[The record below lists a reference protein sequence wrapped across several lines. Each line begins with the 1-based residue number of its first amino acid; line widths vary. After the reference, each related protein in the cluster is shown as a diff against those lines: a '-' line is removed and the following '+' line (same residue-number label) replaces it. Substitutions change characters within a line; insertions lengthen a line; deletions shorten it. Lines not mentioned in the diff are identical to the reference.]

1 MVVQAGRSRGSPSA
15 SASTP
20 DADGDSFESGL
31 SPLAKAVPRTR
42 STGDLS
48 QDTNNQV
55 RMITF
60 QKIIMRLEANPEEIL
75 PTWGLM
81 EVGTTR
87 PKQDKTESWDRTV
100 ANCGRLPKYWLAQW
114 LVQNDCSIAPLSQT
128 LMDLIDSRDVANVK
142 HMFYLFT
149 LTSAT
154 TSIPKPCRES
164 KTLCSKLFT
173 NRLQLI
179 GNPLKDWASKAV
191 DETTGAVDWLVGGAY
206 ALIWEGDFAKEVVFI
221 TGDRAPIEDVRITK
235 TFEIKD
241 PWDILRAK
249 AQKGAAKYSF
259 ADFFGSGTGPHKN
272 KLDKKGAM
280 LEAVARRLEMDME
293 QQTKSIMQGSIEDD
307 NRYIGDKK
315 KTLKREA
322 MAVAQAK
329 ALAASKVRRTIQ
341 LGS

>member
-15 SASTP
+15 RASTP

-55 RMITF
+55 RMMTF

-128 LMDLIDSRDVANVK
+128 FMDLIDSRDVANVK

-179 GNPLKDWASKAV
+179 GNPLRDWASKAV

-206 ALIWEGDFAKEVVFI
+206 TLIWEGDFAKEVVFI

-241 PWDILRAK
+241 PGTSCEPRLRKVQPSTALLTSS
-249 AQKGAAKYSF
+249 A
-259 ADFFGSGTGPHKN
+259 
-272 KLDKKGAM
+272 L
-280 LEAVARRLEMDME
+280 
-293 QQTKSIMQGSIEDD
+293 
-307 NRYIGDKK
+307 
-315 KTLKREA
+315 
-322 MAVAQAK
+322 AQAPTRTSWTRRVQCWRRW
-329 ALAASKVRRTIQ
+329 LEGWRWTWSSRPRASCRAPSRTTIGTSATRRRP
-341 LGS
+341 